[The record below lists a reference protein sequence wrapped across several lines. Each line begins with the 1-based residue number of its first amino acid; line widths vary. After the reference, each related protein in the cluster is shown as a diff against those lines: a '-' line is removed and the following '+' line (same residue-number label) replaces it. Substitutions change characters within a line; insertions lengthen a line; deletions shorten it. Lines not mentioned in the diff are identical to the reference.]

1 MDSFEMLMEHEFK
14 EQRKLKA
21 TYVEMIL
28 DCYEKFGDLS
38 LYLIQDLINSYDKL
52 ILQRNECIAKYL
64 KVLELMKDDD
74 EVNIIKPMQSLIE
87 KKHNDVAEWEQE
99 IAPLVE
105 LLEIGENGTDEQVNA
120 IVEKLQSI

>member
-1 MDSFEMLMEHEFK
+1 M
-14 EQRKLKA
+14 
-21 TYVEMIL
+21 
-28 DCYEKFGDLS
+28 
-38 LYLIQDLINSYDKL
+38 
-52 ILQRNECIAKYL
+52 QRNECIAKYL

-87 KKHNDVAEWEQE
+87 KKHNDVTEWEQE

>member
-1 MDSFEMLMEHEFK
+1 MLMEHEFK